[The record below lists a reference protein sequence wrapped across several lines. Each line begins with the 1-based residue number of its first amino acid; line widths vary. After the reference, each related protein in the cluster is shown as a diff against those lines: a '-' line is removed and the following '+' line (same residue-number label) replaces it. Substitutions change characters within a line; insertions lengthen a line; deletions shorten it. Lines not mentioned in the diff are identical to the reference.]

1 MFNVLGY
8 IDRQSPIHQ
17 LSGATKLLGF
27 LGFTIIGMVSYDTRF
42 LILLSVVAL
51 IILKVSQIKWS
62 EISFLVKFIGAFTI
76 FNLLMVYVFA
86 PHYGVQLYHSSHVL
100 LGSGR
105 YSLTAE
111 QMFYEL
117 NMLIKYFLTVPLAL
131 TFLLTTNPS
140 EFAAGLNRIGV
151 SYKVAYAVA
160 LTLRYIPDVQNDFQR
175 ISFAQ
180 QARGYEISKKG
191 KLITRIKGATQIL
204 IPLIFSSLERIESI
218 SKAMELRRFGANKKR
233 TWYMRQVFQRADII
247 ALIGVAAM
255 FIIGIV
261 LVVINHSRFWN
272 PFM

>member
-8 IDRQSPIHQ
+8 VDRQSPIHQ

-42 LILLSVVAL
+42 LVLLSVLAL
-51 IILKVSQIKWS
+51 GILKSAQIKWS
-62 EISFLVKFIGAFTI
+62 EISFLVKFIGGFTI

-86 PHYGVQLYHSSHVL
+86 PHYGVELYHSSHIL
-100 LGSGR
+100 FGSGR
-105 YSLTAE
+105 YSLTSE
-111 QMFYEL
+111 QLFYEF

-191 KLITRIKGATQIL
+191 KLTTRIKGATQIL

-218 SKAMELRRFGANKKR
+218 SKAMELRRFGAGKKR
-233 TWYMRQVFQRADII
+233 TWYMRQTFQKADIV
-247 ALIGVAAM
+247 ALVGVGLM
-255 FIIGIV
+255 IV
-261 LVVINHSRFWN
+261 LGIGLVLMNHSRFWN
-272 PFM
+272 PFN